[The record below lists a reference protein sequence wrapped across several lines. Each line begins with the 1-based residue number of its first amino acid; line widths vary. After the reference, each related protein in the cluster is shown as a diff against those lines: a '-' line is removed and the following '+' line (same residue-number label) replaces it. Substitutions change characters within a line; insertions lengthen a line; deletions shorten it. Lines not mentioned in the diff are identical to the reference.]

1 MRCLSAI
8 RTNGLPELVEVYERM
23 ARKLPLQAVKAIS
36 RSPWNDSYRAD
47 SGPSRG
53 DPWRQASRP
62 TEASKAAARYVRNT
76 SSKPVKLIEF

>member
-23 ARKLPLQAVKAIS
+23 VRKLSLRAVKAIS
-36 RSPWNDSYRAD
+36 CSQRNDSYGAH